1 MALEQPSRVSNA
13 IRGEFVLR
21 KASYRIVQRNNL
33 AQEDFSAFSGCEL
46 VAPASP
52 CSAQALAT
60 TRARLCGHHSLYLA
74 QALQR
79 AVASAAY
86 FLGTQLGTVFPA
98 FLFVPIFS

>member
-1 MALEQPSRVSNA
+1 MRE
-13 IRGEFVLR
+13 
-21 KASYRIVQRNNL
+21 ASYRIVQRNNL
-33 AQEDFSAFSGCEL
+33 AQECSSAFFGRQL

-52 CSAQALAT
+52 RSAQALAT

-98 FLFVPIFS
+98 FFFVPIFS